1 MARVLRRPAAV
12 ADLLAIHAY
21 IADDAPVRAGDFLR
35 TLDRKIRMLAATP
48 HIGTARLPA
57 FPRVRM
63 FPVGRYLIL
72 YQPLEHE
79 DGIELI
85 RIIHGAR
92 DWQTLILDDLP

>member
-1 MARVLRRPAAV
+1 
-12 ADLLAIHAY
+12 
-21 IADDAPVRAGDFLR
+21 
-35 TLDRKIRMLAATP
+35 MLAATP

-63 FPVGRYLIL
+63 FPVGRNLIL

-92 DWQTLILDDLP
+92 DWQTLILDDLPCSSHRSGPLSLVDRQASRRAPPLCVSAPGIMTNRAGFGG